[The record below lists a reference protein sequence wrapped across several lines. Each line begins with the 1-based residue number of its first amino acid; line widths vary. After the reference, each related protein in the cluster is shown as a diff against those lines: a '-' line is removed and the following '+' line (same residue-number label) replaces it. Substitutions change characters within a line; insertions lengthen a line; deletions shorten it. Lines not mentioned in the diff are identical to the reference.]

1 VLRRVIGLT
10 AALAIIWSLWWIA
23 GAAALQRGLGA
34 WLEARRAEGWAADA
48 GQIIVTGYPLD
59 FDAALTGLQV
69 ADPATGLAWTAPEFR
84 FVSRAWN
91 PVNVAA
97 FWPGAQVIAT
107 PEERIEIA
115 SEGMEAALVLF
126 PGPALALSS
135 ARARVSAGS
144 LVSTAGWR
152 ARVAEARLDLDR
164 LPGEGDRYDLRFQ
177 ADAIEP
183 AQPLLDLV
191 DPRGRLP
198 RAIALVAV
206 DATVGFDRPWDRRAV
221 EERRPQPVSLRLSR
235 LKATWGRLDLEAAGT
250 LAIDTQGI
258 ATGEIQVRAVNWR
271 EMLALGQENGLV
283 PPDLAG
289 PIEGGLELLAAALGN
304 PETLEVPLGFRNG
317 LIALG
322 PVPLGPAPRFVLR

>member
-1 VLRRVIGLT
+1 MLRKLIGLT
-10 AALAIIWSLWWIA
+10 AALAIVWSLWWIA
-23 GAAALQRGLGA
+23 GAAALQRGLDA
-34 WLEARRAEGWAADA
+34 WIAARRAEGWAADA
-48 GQIIVTGYPLD
+48 GRILVTGYPLD
-59 FDAALTGLQV
+59 FVATLTGLEL

-97 FWPGAQVIAT
+97 SWPGAQVVAT
-107 PEERIEIA
+107 PEERIDIA

-126 PGPALALSS
+126 PGPALALSA

-164 LPGEGDRYDLRFQ
+164 LPGEGDRYDLAFR

-183 AQPLLDLV
+183 AQPLLDLL
-191 DPRGRLP
+191 DPQGRLP
-198 RAIALVAV
+198 RAIALVSV
-206 DATVGFDRPWDRRAV
+206 EATVGFDRPWDRRAI

-235 LKATWGRLDLEAAGT
+235 LKATWGRLDLEAAGA
-250 LAIDTQGI
+250 LAIDAAGM

-271 EMLALGQENGLV
+271 EMLALGRENGLV
-283 PPDLAG
+283 PPELAG
-289 PIEGGLELLAAALGN
+289 PIESGLDLLAAALGN
-304 PETLEVPLGFRNG
+304 PRTLELPLTFREG
-317 LIALG
+317 RLSLG